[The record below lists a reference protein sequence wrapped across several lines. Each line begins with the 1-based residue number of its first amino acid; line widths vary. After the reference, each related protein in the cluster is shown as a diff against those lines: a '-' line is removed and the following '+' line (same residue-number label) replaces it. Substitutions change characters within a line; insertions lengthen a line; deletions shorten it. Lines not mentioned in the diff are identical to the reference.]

1 MPEDLGC
8 PCGGTHVHA
17 VEEIGKVVIDKIKKK
32 KTNTQVSYKVLSQYN
47 HSDPEGGTTN
57 GTTLIKF

>member
-32 KTNTQVSYKVLSQYN
+32 KTNT
-47 HSDPEGGTTN
+47 
-57 GTTLIKF
+57 